1 MRPGTK
7 WARVCVRQQNQ
18 TERGENA
25 ISYLVCHMEKYHK
38 TDIAPIE
45 KENERNENYEAKNPQ
60 INRDLTVGNYH
71 ILRREESYTDYINQ
85 RLAENNLKPRKDAVL
100 MCSFVIGSDRDF
112 FSDKFPQEED
122 EFFTEAT
129 RYFAEKYGTENI
141 ISAVVHMD
149 ETTPH
154 LHLNLIPIS
163 DGRLCAKDLF
173 CPKNLRDLQTE
184 LHERVGRKFGLE
196 RGKINSQA
204 EHLSSAE
211 FKAKKIV
218 EQAEAEN
225 KRLIKENTEAREQ
238 FYETQ
243 GEIQRARK
251 ERDEIVSQRNAE
263 ADYSHAL
270 EEAKSGVVSHGKKE
284 MRDQIVA
291 LTAENKRLES
301 ENARLAKDNGDLF
314 QQLQKSSVSERK
326 AEVARN
332 AMLAVRQ
339 HEPEAFARTFFKST
353 ALIQPFIDLFSA
365 PIPLPRNRVREI
377 EQELEWEKRQEQ
389 LKSKSSWSK

>member
-1 MRPGTK
+1 
-7 WARVCVRQQNQ
+7 
-18 TERGENA
+18 
-25 ISYLVCHMEKYHK
+25 MEKYHK

-45 KENERNENYEAKNPQ
+45 KENERDETYEAKNPQ
-60 INRDLTVGNYH
+60 INRDLTIGNYH
-71 ILRREESYTDYINQ
+71 ILGRSESYTDYINQ

-100 MCSFVIGSDRDF
+100 MCSFVIGSDREF
-112 FSDKFPQEED
+112 FQDKFPQEED

-129 RYFAEKYGTENI
+129 RYFAEKYGIENI
-141 ISAVVHMD
+141 ISAVVHKD

-163 DGRLCAKDLF
+163 NGRLCAKDLF
-173 CPKNLRDLQTE
+173 CLAMLRELQTE
-184 LHERVGRKFGLE
+184 LHEQVGKKFHLK

-218 EQAEAEN
+218 EQAETEN
-225 KRLIKENTEAREQ
+225 KRL
-238 FYETQ
+238 TQ
-243 GEIQRARK
+243 ANATARK
-251 ERDEIVSQRNAE
+251 EFDQTQQEIRKATRERDEIIAKRDAE

-270 EEAKSGVVSHGKKE
+270 EEAKSGAVSHGKKE
-284 MRDQIVA
+284 MKDQVIA
-291 LTAENKRLES
+291 LIAENKRLKE
-301 ENARLAKDNGDLF
+301 ENARIARDNGDLF
-314 QQLQKSSVSERK
+314 QQLRKSSVSEKK
-326 AEVARN
+326 AEVAKN
-332 AMLAVRQ
+332 AMLAVRR

-353 ALIQPFIDLFSA
+353 ALIQPFIDLFAA

-389 LKSKSSWSK
+389 LKSKSKSDWRK

>member
-1 MRPGTK
+1 
-7 WARVCVRQQNQ
+7 
-18 TERGENA
+18 
-25 ISYLVCHMEKYHK
+25 MEKYHK

-45 KENERNENYEAKNPQ
+45 KENERNETYEAKNPQ
-60 INRDLTVGNYH
+60 IERDRTSGNYH
-71 ILRREESYTDYINQ
+71 ILGRPESYTEYINQ
-85 RLAENNLKPRKDAVL
+85 RLVENNLKPRKDAVL
-100 MCSFVIGSDRDF
+100 MCSFVIGSDREF

-163 DGRLCAKDLF
+163 NGRLCAKDLF
-173 CPKNLRDLQTE
+173 CPTKLRELQTE
-184 LHERVGRKFGLE
+184 LHEQVGKKFHLE

-218 EQAEAEN
+218 EQAETEN
-225 KRLIKENTEAREQ
+225 KRLTKENSEARKQ
-238 FYETQ
+238 YDQ
-243 GEIQRARK
+243 MQQEIQKAIR
-251 ERDEIVSQRNAE
+251 ERDEIIAKRDAE

-270 EEAKSGVVSHGKKE
+270 EEAKSGTVSHSKKE
-284 MRDQIVA
+284 MKDQVA
-291 LTAENKRLES
+291 ALIAENKRLEE
-301 ENARLAKDNGDLF
+301 ENARLARDNGDLF
-314 QQLQKSSVSERK
+314 QQLRKASVAEKK
-326 AEVARN
+326 AEVAKN
-332 AMLAVRQ
+332 AMLAVRR

-365 PIPLPRNRVREI
+365 PIPLQRNRLQEI
-377 EQELEWEKRQEQ
+377 EEEIERERQEEQ
-389 LKSKSSWSK
+389 KAQANSKYNWSK